1 MTTFRSCL
9 GSHLVG
15 MGILALLALMV
26 LANAASAGEAYCDAC
41 KGDSGWSGAAK
52 LDEIGNPNAGSTEV
66 MPGLSTA
73 QKNRVGVWKQSLA
86 GFSDDDA
93 KENSVKDTAQNA
105 SLANDTAESTV
116 KKTVTPKIDESK
128 MPIVRSDKALSML
141 APVDEP
147 TGSAIMLDISE
158 EAKEHIAGSVAI
170 PYGNFLIN
178 GTYLRS
184 EEEMAKLLGD
194 AGISREDPVIIYGE
208 CMPCGGGPSPAAFVY
223 WIMKSLGQ
231 DNVRVL
237 DGTVQDWAAA
247 GKPTASD
254 VSVLPAKAYT
264 PVVNANYSADYDLV
278 KSGTV
283 QIVDA
288 REKEAFGA
296 GSIPGAISIP
306 NENVVINSRI
316 RDEAKLARV
325 FAILDKNKPVVVYTN
340 TGVKASVVWFAM
352 TMLGYDARLYSYANY
367 WGNEMASAPG
377 TAGAMNSSE

>member
-1 MTTFRSCL
+1 
-9 GSHLVG
+9 
-15 MGILALLALMV
+15 MGILVLFALMV

-52 LDEIGNPNAGSTEV
+52 LDEIGNTNAGTTEV

-73 QKNRVGVWKQSLA
+73 QKNRVGIWKKSLS
-86 GFSDDDA
+86 GFSDEDA
-93 KENSVKDTAQNA
+93 KENSVNDAAQNA
-105 SLANDTAESTV
+105 TQANDTAESTA

-128 MPIVRSDKALSML
+128 MPIVRSERALGML

-170 PYGNFLIN
+170 PYENFLIN

-184 EEEMAKLLGD
+184 EEEMAKLFGE

-231 DNVRVL
+231 ENVRVL
-237 DGTVQDWAAA
+237 DGTVADWAAA
-247 GKPTASD
+247 GKPTAAEA
-254 VSVLPAKAYT
+254 SVLPAKVYT
-264 PVVNANYSADYDLV
+264 PVVDANYSADYDLV

-296 GSIPGAISIP
+296 NSIPGAISIP

-316 RDEAKLARV
+316 RDEVKLDRV

-352 TMLGYDARLYSYANY
+352 TMLGYDAKLYSYANY
-367 WGNEMASAPG
+367 LGNEIAPAPV
-377 TAGAMNSSE
+377 TAGAVSSTE

>member
-1 MTTFRSCL
+1 
-9 GSHLVG
+9 VG
-15 MGILALLALMV
+15 I
-26 LANAASAGEAYCDAC
+26 
-41 KGDSGWSGAAK
+41 
-52 LDEIGNPNAGSTEV
+52 
-66 MPGLSTA
+66 
-73 QKNRVGVWKQSLA
+73 WKKSLA
-86 GFSDDDA
+86 GFGNEDA
-93 KENSVKDTAQNA
+93 AENNSAQVA
-105 SLANDTAESTV
+105 AQANDTAETAA
-116 KKTVTPKIDESK
+116 KKTVTPKIDEAN
-128 MPIVRSDKALSML
+128 MPIVRSEKAISML
-141 APVDEP
+141 APIDEP

-158 EAKEHIAGSVAI
+158 EAKEHIVGSVAI

-178 GTYLRS
+178 GTYLRT

-231 DNVRVL
+231 ENVRVL
-237 DGTVQDWAAA
+237 DGTVTDWEAA
-247 GKPTASD
+247 GKPTTAEAE
-254 VSVLPAKAYT
+254 VLPAKAYT
-264 PVVNANYSADYDLV
+264 PVVNADYSADYNLV

-316 RDEAKLARV
+316 RDEAKLDRV

-352 TMLGYDARLYSYANY
+352 TMLGYDAKLYSYANY
-367 WGNEMASAPG
+367 LGNEMSSAPEM
-377 TAGAMNSSE
+377 AVAINSTE

>member
-1 MTTFRSCL
+1 
-9 GSHLVG
+9 

-52 LDEIGNPNAGSTEV
+52 LDEIGNPKGGSTEV

-73 QKNRVGVWKQSLA
+73 QKNRVGIWKKSLA
-86 GFSDDDA
+86 GFSEGDA
-93 KENSVKDTAQNA
+93 KENNSVQETAQ
-105 SLANDTAESTV
+105 ANESTESTA
-116 KKTVTPKIDESK
+116 KKTESIKIDEAK
-128 MPIVRSDKALSML
+128 MPIVRSDKALGML
-141 APVDEP
+141 APTDEP
-147 TGSAIMLDISE
+147 TGSAILLDISE
-158 EAKEHIAGSVAI
+158 EAKEHISGSVAI
-170 PYGNFLIN
+170 PYTKFLIN
-178 GTYLRS
+178 GTYFRS

-231 DNVRVL
+231 EDVRVL
-237 DGTVQDWAAA
+237 DGSVKDWAAA
-247 GKPTASD
+247 GKPTATQAAL
-254 VSVLPAKAYT
+254 LPAKVYT
-264 PVVNANYSADYDLV
+264 PEVNANYSADYNLV

-288 REKEAFGA
+288 REKEAFGE

-306 NENVVINSRI
+306 NENVVTNSRI
-316 RDEAKLARV
+316 RDEAKLDRV
-325 FAILDKNKPVVVYTN
+325 FAILDKSKPVVVYTN

-352 TMLGYDARLYSYANY
+352 TMLGYDAKLYSYANY
-367 WGNEMASAPG
+367 WDNEMASKPG
-377 TAGAMNSSE
+377 TSGAINSTE

>member
-1 MTTFRSCL
+1 
-9 GSHLVG
+9 
-15 MGILALLALMV
+15 
-26 LANAASAGEAYCDAC
+26 
-41 KGDSGWSGAAK
+41 
-52 LDEIGNPNAGSTEV
+52 
-66 MPGLSTA
+66 
-73 QKNRVGVWKQSLA
+73 
-86 GFSDDDA
+86 
-93 KENSVKDTAQNA
+93 
-105 SLANDTAESTV
+105 
-116 KKTVTPKIDESK
+116 VTPKIDESK
-128 MPIVRSDKALSML
+128 MPIVRSERALGML

-170 PYGNFLIN
+170 PYENFLIN

-184 EEEMAKLLGD
+184 EEEMAKLFGE

-231 DNVRVL
+231 ENVRVL
-237 DGTVQDWAAA
+237 DGTVADWAAA
-247 GKPTASD
+247 GKPTAAEA
-254 VSVLPAKAYT
+254 SVLPAKVYT
-264 PVVNANYSADYDLV
+264 PVVDANYSADYDLV

-296 GSIPGAISIP
+296 NSIPGAISIP

-316 RDEAKLARV
+316 RDEAKLDRV
-325 FAILDKNKPVVVYTN
+325 FAILDKNRPVVVYTN

-352 TMLGYDARLYSYANY
+352 TMLGYDAKLYSYANY
-367 WGNEMASAPG
+367 LGNEIAPAPV
-377 TAGAMNSSE
+377 TAGAVNSTE